1 MGPIALEQLWFGPSN
16 PVVVEQTQE
25 LIQPLATPPCPA
37 ETLAFSGSQHM
48 APDLLFY
55 PVLNETEALAGVSN
69 RKVIHPP
76 SQYRVDQLNNST
88 HWL

>member
-55 PVLNETEALAGVSN
+55 PVLNETEALAG
-69 RKVIHPP
+69 HGC
-76 SQYRVDQLNNST
+76 ST
-88 HWL
+88 LFIESVEQHGRGILSDG